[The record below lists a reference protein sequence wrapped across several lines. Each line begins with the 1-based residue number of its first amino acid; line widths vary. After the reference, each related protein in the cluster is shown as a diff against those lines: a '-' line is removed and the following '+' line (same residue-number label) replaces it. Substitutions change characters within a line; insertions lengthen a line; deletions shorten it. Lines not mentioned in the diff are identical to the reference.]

1 MINVSKKSTTKMS
14 SISPLSFRHNCVVFV
29 CTQQN
34 LSLFV
39 VDVRFSLS
47 LLVATDAYLSCCI
60 ATRLSFR
67 SVAAAPS
74 LVIGAIARAVAVLS
88 SQKSWA

>member
-47 LLVATDAYLSCCI
+47 LSLLVATDAYLSCCI

-74 LVIGAIARAVAVLS
+74 LVIGAIAKAVAVIT
-88 SQKSWA
+88 